1 MNEQTQIKNNLFLLT
16 FKPNT
21 ITMKPKKS
29 RTINNIPYMDKKM
42 KKKKNMKLMISI
54 LVI

>member
-1 MNEQTQIKNNLFLLT
+1 MFKKKKLKKAQPKKMNEETQIKNNLFLLT

-29 RTINNIPYMDKKM
+29 RAINNIP
-42 KKKKNMKLMISI
+42 
-54 LVI
+54 